1 MRTTRLVAGWSAI
14 VLASGLGAACAT
26 GTATRYAS
34 DGLTSP
40 TPDESRALRDSARAQ
55 AVADEVG
62 PRVTVSA
69 DFDNS
74 SGARRVEATFHM
86 YDDAY
91 VIVGHLDAAGRLSI
105 VFPSAP
111 GDDGFVRGDKI
122 YHVPSFFAGFN
133 DEYQWRYSNYRYS
146 SHALG
151 ARNDSYDAGL
161 GYVFVVASWRPMR
174 LDRITDGNRWERYEV
189 SDVNYMADPREAIE
203 ELGSLIAG
211 DNREAYTIEYAHYTT
226 TNYGTYAFSDFDR
239 YNGGC
244 SSLASW
250 PFAGFGFFSPF
261 GYTPFGAFGY
271 NSAGCS
277 GYAYYPG
284 FYAFGGYPTYAPGSV
299 APPIVPPRP
308 RVPIGSPIFRL
319 PENGTGAI
327 AFHNPET
334 GAAAPG
340 VKGSVAGAG
349 VNGSQYRRPGLI
361 AEDAAGP
368 RRPGERQ
375 PVSGE
380 MSLGSHRPTIQDM
393 IGSRVTEPGFRG
405 FTPRGS
411 NASDNGSAW
420 GHQQRGMT
428 AGGTRSAEGAN
439 RWNNGGSSARA
450 SGETGRSYGG
460 QESHAAPTHAS
471 DGSHASPSVSAPR
484 GGGETRSA
492 PPAHAEPSH
501 SSPPPASSS
510 SGSKKP

>member
-14 VLASGLGAACAT
+14 VLASGLGAGCAT
-26 GTATRYAS
+26 GSGSRYAS

-40 TPDESRALRDSARAQ
+40 TPDEARALRDSAKAQ
-55 AVADEVG
+55 AIADEVG

-69 DFDNS
+69 DFDYA

-133 DEYQWRYSNYRYS
+133 DEYQWRYSNYYYQ
-146 SHALG
+146 SHTLG
-151 ARNDSYDAGL
+151 ARHDSYDAGL
-161 GYVFVVASWRPMR
+161 GYMFVVASWRPMR
-174 LDRITDGNRWERYEV
+174 LDRITNGNRWEMYEV
-189 SDVNYMADPREAIE
+189 SDVNYMSDPREAIE

-239 YNGGC
+239 YNGAC
-244 SSLASW
+244 ASSASW

-261 GYTPFGAFGY
+261 GYSPFGGFGY
-271 NSAGCS
+271 SNGCGS
-277 GYAYYPG
+277 SFGYYPG

-319 PENGTGAI
+319 PENGTGTI
-327 AFHNPET
+327 AMHNPEGT
-334 GAAAPG
+334 PPG
-340 VKGSVAGAG
+340 VKGSVAGG
-349 VNGSQYRRPGLI
+349 INGTQYRRPGLI
-361 AEDAAGP
+361 TEDAAGP
-368 RRPGERQ
+368 RQPGERQ
-375 PVSGE
+375 PVNGQ
-380 MSLGSHRPTIQDM
+380 MSIGSHRPTIQDM
-393 IGSRVTEPGFRG
+393 VGARATEPGFRG
-405 FTPRGS
+405 FAGRGS
-411 NASDNGSAW
+411 NASDNGSVW
-420 GHQQRGMT
+420 GHQQRGT
-428 AGGTRSAEGAN
+428 TVGGSRTVEGAS
-439 RWNNGGSSARA
+439 RWNGGGSSA

-460 QESHAAPTHAS
+460 QQSHTPPTHAA
-471 DGSHASPSVSAPR
+471 GATHASPSYSAPR
-484 GGGETRSA
+484 GGGEAARSA
-492 PPAHAEPSH
+492 PPPHVEPAR